1 MKRLG
6 RTVAARRRA
15 VWVSALGMLLTVL
28 LPWAPDARWATA
40 CISVS
45 FFFTL
50 AGSVNIYALP
60 IDIFGAARSGFA
72 ISVLSFA
79 FGVMQMIIS
88 PLIGYMGDHRLY
100 TQVGW
105 LAATPPV
112 LSALVLTLLPDPIPK
127 RDDADIIA

>member
-1 MKRLG
+1 
-6 RTVAARRRA
+6 
-15 VWVSALGMLLTVL
+15 
-28 LPWAPDARWATA
+28 
-40 CISVS
+40 
-45 FFFTL
+45 L

-88 PLIGYMGDHRLY
+88 PGIGYMGDHGLY

-105 LAATPPV
+105 LVAIPPT
-112 LSALVLTLLPDPIPK
+112 LSALVLTRLPDARSK
-127 RDDADIIA
+127 TDDADIIS